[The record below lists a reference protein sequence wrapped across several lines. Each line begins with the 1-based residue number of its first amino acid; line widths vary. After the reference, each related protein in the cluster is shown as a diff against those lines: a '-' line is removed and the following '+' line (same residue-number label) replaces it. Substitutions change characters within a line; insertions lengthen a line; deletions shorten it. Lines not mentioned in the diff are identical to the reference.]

1 MKFIKRKN
9 IDTYKPKSQQF
20 SVEVNGNS
28 VLSGTKSLIVP
39 KGTTSQQPGTPI
51 PGMIRYNTEKHDME
65 VFTDYSSWGWEKLST
80 NRPADVTLQQV
91 GTGDGTGSVSNTV
104 TITNQG
110 TGYSPG
116 DTITFSAPD
125 VGNDRATGTI
135 TVSAGKITAVNV
147 THQGDGYITV
157 PTISITT
164 SGGSNAILTPAL
176 VGTLSFILPI
186 IPVNSLGVISATNIQ
201 VYVENVYQLPGINY
215 TVSQIDTDAYV
226 NFDAPIPFGKP
237 VYVIYGWDI

>member
-28 VLSGTKSLIVP
+28 VLSGTKSLILP

-51 PGMIRYNTEKHDME
+51 PGMIRYNTETHDME

-80 NRPADVTLQQV
+80 NRPADVTISQI
-91 GTGDGTGSVSNTV
+91 GTGGGTGSIQSTV
-104 TITNQG
+104 TITNPG
-110 TGYSPG
+110 TGYTTG

-135 TVSAGKITAVNV
+135 TISGGQIQSV
-147 THQGDGYITV
+147 TVTNIGDGYITV
-157 PTISITT
+157 PTITITT
-164 SGGSNAILTPAL
+164 STGSNAILTPLL
-176 VGTLSFILPI
+176 VGDLSYALPVV
-186 IPVNSLGVISATNIQ
+186 PKNSQGTVSATNVQIF
-201 VYVENVYQLPGINY
+201 VENVYQLPTINY
-215 TVSQIDTDAYV
+215 TVSLTGDTAYV
-226 NFDAPIPFGKP
+226 NFDAPIPLGKP
-237 VYVIYGWDI
+237 VYAIYGWDI

>member
-39 KGTTSQQPGTPI
+39 KGTTAQQPGTPI
-51 PGMIRYNTEKHDME
+51 PGMIRYNTETHDME
-65 VFTDYSSWGWEKLST
+65 IFTDYSSWGWEKVST
-80 NRPADVTLQQV
+80 DRPADVTLQQV

-110 TGYSPG
+110 TNYTSG

-147 THQGDGYITV
+147 TNQGDGYITT

-164 SGGSNAILTPAL
+164 STGSNAILTPAL

-186 IPVNSLGVISATNIQ
+186 IPVNSLGVVSATNIQ

-215 TVSQIDTDAYV
+215 TVSQVSNDAYV
-226 NFDAPIPFGKP
+226 NFDSPIPFGKP